1 MAQPATPLPAST
13 VVLVRPGDDGKF
25 EVYLNRR
32 PDQMDTYAGVHV
44 FPGGRVEKSDYSADM
59 LGLTRGLT
67 PMEAQRQ
74 LGSELEPEICLAYWI
89 AAVRELFEE
98 AGIHFFLP
106 AAGAFTDTL
115 PQELSVRLALKRSA
129 LQRGEIDLPNLL
141 LSEGLFCDLAQLSY
155 FFHRVTPEHYTVRFD
170 TRFYLA
176 ALPENQIPL
185 HASEEVAESLW
196 VAPNAALE
204 RAEAGNYR
212 MMPPTLAVLRSLSS
226 HRSWAA
232 LRHAF
237 HLR

>member
-13 VVLVRPGDDGKF
+13 VVLVRPDDDGKF

-44 FPGGRVEKSDYSADM
+44 FPGGRVEKSDYSVDM

-74 LGSELEPEICLAYWI
+74 LGSELEPEICLAYWV

-106 AAGAFTDTL
+106 ATGASTDTL

-141 LSEGLFCDLAQLSY
+141 LSEGLFCDVAQLSY
-155 FFHRVTPEHYTVRFD
+155 FLHRVTPEHYTVRFD

-226 HRSWAA
+226 HRSWGA